1 MPYAVYKLTHLLGIF
16 VLLIT
21 LALPFMHMLR
31 GGTRAD
37 FPRRRTLALTHGAAS
52 FLVLL
57 GGFGMLARLGIVQ
70 GGLPN
75 WILVKLT
82 IWLVLSGALALALR
96 TTAGARAVLVG
107 APLLALLAAGF
118 AIYKPFQGG

>member
-1 MPYAVYKLTHLLGIF
+1 MPYEVYKLTHLLGIF

-21 LALPFMHMLR
+21 LALPVMHLLR

-37 FPRRRTLALTHGAAS
+37 VPRRRALALTHGAAS

-57 GGFGMLARLGIVQ
+57 GGFGKLARLGIVHD
-70 GGLPN
+70 GLPN

-82 IWLVLSGALALALR
+82 IWLVLSAALALALR
-96 TTAGARAVLVG
+96 TTAGARAVLVA
-107 APLLALLAAGF
+107 APLLAFIAAAT
-118 AIYKPFQGG
+118 AIYKPFQ

>member
-1 MPYAVYKLTHLLGIF
+1 MPYAVYKLTHLFGIF

-21 LALPFMHMLR
+21 LVLPFMHLLH

-37 FPRRRTLALTHGAAS
+37 FPRRRSLALTHGAAS

-70 GGLPN
+70 DGLPT
-75 WILVKLT
+75 WILLKLT
-82 IWLVLSGALALALR
+82 VWLVLSAALALALR
-96 TTAGARAVLVG
+96 TTAAARAVLLA
-107 APLLALLAAGF
+107 APLLALLAAGI
-118 AIYKPFQGG
+118 AIYKPFQ

>member
-1 MPYAVYKLTHLLGIF
+1 MPYAIYKLTHLFGIF
-16 VLLIT
+16 VLIIT
-21 LALPFMHMLR
+21 LVLPCMHLLM

-37 FPRRRTLALTHGAAS
+37 FPRRRTLTIVHGVAS

-70 GGLPN
+70 SGLPN
-75 WILVKLT
+75 WILAKLT
-82 IWLVLSGALALALR
+82 IWLVLSAALTLALR

-107 APLLALLAAGF
+107 TPLLALLAAAV
-118 AIYKPFQGG
+118 AIYKPF